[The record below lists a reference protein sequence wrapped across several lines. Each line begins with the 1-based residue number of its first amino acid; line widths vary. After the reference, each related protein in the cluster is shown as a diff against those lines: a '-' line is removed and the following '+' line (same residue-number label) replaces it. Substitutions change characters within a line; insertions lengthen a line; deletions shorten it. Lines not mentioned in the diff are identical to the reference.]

1 MKCTYTHR
9 ADMACVL
16 ALWDFR
22 VQTWCQSLC
31 HARIF
36 FAVSLE
42 ILHAL
47 KVIGQDGRDMS
58 AHHKG
63 EGVRVGSRLTPLDL
77 CADCMC
83 YASPKVGCT
92 SHTELGQSV

>member
-9 ADMACVL
+9 ANMACVL

-22 VQTWCQSLC
+22 VQTRFQSLC
-31 HARIF
+31 HASIF
-36 FAVSLE
+36 LALSLE

-58 AHHKG
+58 VHHKG
-63 EGVRVGSRLTPLDL
+63 EGVRVRSRLTPLDL

-83 YASPKVGCT
+83 CASAKVGADCAT
-92 SHTELGQSV
+92 GQ